1 MKPIFF
7 LVCLLG
13 LVAFLNGP
21 SAFAAEGKGL
31 YADDTKDKT
40 SGDLNDQ
47 DYWWAKWDAKNLE
60 DAIKTRQPEG
70 RIGISIASSLR
81 DRMEPLAKKY
91 PKHEGIK
98 KWKER
103 FEEVEKKINPNA
115 NRGDS
120 FKPGFPWEMANYA
133 QAWVNYQ
140 HAQMMVADNDVEH
153 AIGLLQNVVQNL
165 NLISEREDTL
175 FKDLP
180 EECHQFIKE
189 TKPKAEKQL
198 AELKKKGH

>member
-1 MKPIFF
+1 MKQF
-7 LVCLLG
+7 LFLMCVLG
-13 LVAFLNGP
+13 LVGLLVAP
-21 SAFAAEGKGL
+21 SSFAAPGKGL

-40 SGDLNDQ
+40 TGDLNDQ

-60 DAIKTRQPEG
+60 DAIKSRQPEG

-81 DRMEPLAKKY
+81 DRLEPLSKKY
-91 PKHEGIK
+91 PKHEEIA
-98 KWKER
+98 KWKAR
-103 FEEVEKKINPNA
+103 FEEVEKKIDPNA

-120 FKPGFPWEMANYA
+120 WKPGFPWDMSNYA

-140 HAQMMVADNDVEH
+140 HAQMMVAENDREH

-165 NLISEREDTL
+165 RLISEREDTL

-180 EECHQFIKE
+180 EECHTFIKE

-198 AELKKKGH
+198 EELKKKGH